1 MSQPAAPGMAS
12 IREAAPLSGPQDS
25 GEAKLLPCAP
35 SHCVGESGAG
45 EGWRERCPC
54 PALRAVWVIV
64 PRWGLSTPV
73 SFRYALRGLHPH
85 SWDAW
90 RPRVHLLHPD
100 SITCQIPSVSPR
112 AETLSTHLL
121 PLHTCLAPVQI
132 LKLGR
137 VELSSVRANGAPPAN
152 TSSIVRALECMHWA
166 LGLVQSTVPGCG
178 SLGSWEKELGN
189 RSGCS

>member
-1 MSQPAAPGMAS
+1 MAS
-12 IREAAPLSGPQDS
+12 QIASLWRSTQVSQGRNGPCRSLLLLEWQASERLPRSAVPRIQERRSSFLVLPLTMLESRGRGRVE
-25 GEAKLLPCAP
+25 GER
-35 SHCVGESGAG
+35 S
-45 EGWRERCPC
+45 PC
-54 PALRAVWVIV
+54 PALRAVRVIV

-121 PLHTCLAPVQI
+121 PLHTCFAPVQI

-137 VELSSVRANGAPPAN
+137 VELCSVRAKGGPPAN
-152 TSSIVRALECMHWA
+152 ASSVVRAK
-166 LGLVQSTVPGCG
+166 SP
-178 SLGSWEKELGN
+178 
-189 RSGCS
+189 